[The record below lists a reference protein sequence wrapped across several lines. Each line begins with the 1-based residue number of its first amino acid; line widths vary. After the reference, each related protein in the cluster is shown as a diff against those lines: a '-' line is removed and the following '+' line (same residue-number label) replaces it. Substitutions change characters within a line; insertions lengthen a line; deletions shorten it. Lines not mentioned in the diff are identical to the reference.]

1 MGAPE
6 EADAD
11 EAEAPPTSDAPLESL
26 LRRPSV
32 APTTGDVS
40 KMLLR
45 RDARSTARGV
55 HILCAV
61 LMMTTLTLT
70 SWCPR

>member
-32 APTTGDVS
+32 APTTGAYIMCRADDDNIDIDV
-40 KMLLR
+40 
-45 RDARSTARGV
+45 V
-55 HILCAV
+55 V
-61 LMMTTLTLT
+61 
-70 SWCPR
+70 P